1 MLSITM
7 KLDISIRL
15 ALLSINNHLS
25 PHEKSIIK
33 KIKKGN
39 TNKYGG
45 IRVRPIYKKPKKS
58 HT

>member
-1 MLSITM
+1 M